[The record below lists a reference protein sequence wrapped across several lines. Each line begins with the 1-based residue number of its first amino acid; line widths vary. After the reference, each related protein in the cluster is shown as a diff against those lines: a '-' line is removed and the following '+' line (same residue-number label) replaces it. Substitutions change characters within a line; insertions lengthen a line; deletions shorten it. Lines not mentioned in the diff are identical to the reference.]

1 MSNPF
6 TARRVL
12 QYPWQLWQIVAIGY
26 GSCWQIHDS
35 TMLAQR
41 WVSFANLAGA
51 VVALLSM
58 LIADRETSRA
68 VERWAYVMLI
78 WSMSVYLS
86 LALAQEGLWG
96 LVNQPNFGVLLS
108 GAVILAATHRIVW
121 TIWTRRRQR
130 KHVQVVND
138 IVTDTLP
145 IIAAVT
151 PEEQAE
157 AYKVLQRKITPED

>member
-26 GSCWQIHDS
+26 GSAWQIHDA

-41 WVSFANLAGA
+41 WVSFANLAG
-51 VVALLSM
+51 VLVALLSM
-58 LIADRETSRA
+58 IITDRETSRS

-108 GAVILAATHRIVW
+108 GAVILAAIHRIVW
-121 TIWTRRRQR
+121 TIWARRSRR
-130 KHVQVVND
+130 KHVKVVNE
-138 IVTDTLP
+138 
-145 IIAAVT
+145 IIAEVLPVADVT
-151 PEEQAE
+151 AEEQAE
-157 AYKVLQRKITPED
+157 AYKVLQRRVKGED